1 MSGLKVISYT
11 EFTRRNR
18 IVLTAGL
25 CFGLGSEL
33 VPDYAN
39 YIFTYSGSNAA
50 LQGFINSIVIV
61 LQTPFLIA
69 AIISIALNLIL
80 PDDDDDVPVKQTNE
94 EIEEGTAQPVLT
106 RAEGAKDYSDDDIKG
121 SPQ

>member
-80 PDDDDDVPVKQTNE
+80 PDDDDDVPVKQTND

-106 RAEGAKDYSDDDIKG
+106 RAEGPKDYSDDDIKG
-121 SPQ
+121 SP